1 MKKQGEIKTRK
12 GLQTN
17 HMDKTSQTS
26 HFQKQISSL
35 MHNKTTLNNGNRHKH
50 PNDGH
55 LGRGGGGVRTW
66 KFFIVWLFGWFQYGT
81 RVGDC
86 ILPLK

>member
-1 MKKQGEIKTRK
+1 MATDTNT
-12 GLQTN
+12 QTTVN
-17 HMDKTSQTS
+17 
-26 HFQKQISSL
+26 
-35 MHNKTTLNNGNRHKH
+35 
-50 PNDGH
+50 
-55 LGRGGGGVRTW
+55 LGRGGGVRTW

>member
-35 MHNKTTLNNGNRHKH
+35 KHNKTTLNNGNRHKH
-50 PNDGH
+50 PNDGQSW
-55 LGRGGGGVRTW
+55 GGGGGGTYLEIFYFLAFWLVP
-66 KFFIVWLFGWFQYGT
+66 VWNKGW
-81 RVGDC
+81 
-86 ILPLK
+86 